1 MRSPSQDPGTTSP
14 PTDVDAIVVGG
25 GHNGLVAAAYLARAG
40 LRPLVLEARPSTGG
54 AATTQSPWGP
64 EFKVTAL
71 SYVVSLMPPTI
82 IEQLRLAEHGYRAV
96 PMGPSFVPFADGR
109 ALVLHGDAAE
119 DHEAIAAFSPRDAEA
134 MHRYEAWLRGIGD
147 VLGPLLL
154 RTPPT
159 LGSKRPR
166 DLLDQLRLA
175 WGLRGLDTRRAADAV
190 RLFTMSIADVLDE
203 WFTTDE
209 VKGAMAVN
217 GVIGTWAGPYAPGTA
232 YVMMHHILGDIGDG
246 KMGAWAY
253 PIGGMGAISAA
264 IRRSAEAFGATVLTD
279 SPVERILVEGGR
291 VAGVATTDGREFR
304 ARLVVAAT
312 HPAITFL
319 RQLER
324 RHLPDDFVTDI
335 ERWRSRSG
343 TVKINLALSGL
354 PRFAGTPDM
363 PAEHYTGAIELSPSL
378 EYLETAFQEARA
390 GRAATRPFADTVI
403 PSTVDSTLCP
413 PGTHVMS
420 MFTQWVPHTWAAE
433 PDEAGLKEYADRV
446 IGEFEKLAP
455 GFSNLVLHRQ
465 VIGPH
470 EMERDYGLIGGNI
483 FHGELTPDQLF
494 HLRPAPGYA
503 DFTTPVKGLYQCSSA
518 THGGGGVTGIAGL
531 LCSRRILRDKRT
543 GRLR

>member
-1 MRSPSQDPGTTSP
+1 MRSPSQDPDSTRP
-14 PTDVDAIVVGG
+14 PADVDAIVVGG

-54 AATTQSPWGP
+54 AATTQNPWGP

-109 ALVLHGDAAE
+109 ALVLHGEAAA
-119 DHEAIAAFSPRDAEA
+119 DHEAVAAFSPADAEA
-134 MHRYEAWLRGIGD
+134 MHRYEAWLHGIGD

-253 PIGGMGAISAA
+253 PIGGMGAVSDA
-264 IRRSAEAFGATVLTD
+264 IRRSAEASGARVVTD
-279 SPVERILVEGGR
+279 ATVERILVDGGR
-291 VAGVATTDGREFR
+291 VRGVATRDGREFR

-319 RQLER
+319 RQIER

-363 PAEHYTGAIELSPSL
+363 PAGHYTGAIELSPSL

-420 MFTQWVPHTWAAE
+420 MFTQWVPHTWARE
-433 PDEAGLKEYADRV
+433 PDEAALKDYADRV
-446 IGEFEKLAP
+446 IGEFERLAP

-503 DFTTPVKGLYQCSSA
+503 DFTTPVRGLYQCSSA

-531 LCSRRILRDKRT
+531 LCSRRILRDKRA